1 MLRPEKLSDLAGGG
15 QRGSSPGWCTSPRE
29 PACVSL
35 PTAEVRGCVLWL
47 EIDHGGAF
55 TPRKSASSTNQCS
68 VPPALPSVLA
78 SLAST
83 GGSSGKEPACRCRRP
98 KRCRFDPWVGTIHW
112 RRAWQPTPVFLPGR
126 SQAQRSLVGYSP
138 LGHRELVTTEATQ
151 HAHIRYKTVWLIQ
164 PSFLSLQVSTLTH
177 RENVKSP
184 CASYEVITAHGGR
197 EGSLPSLL
205 WNSLRTVRRHSLRSW
220 MLPCCRGVQALL
232 TQV

>member
-1 MLRPEKLSDLAGGG
+1 M
-15 QRGSSPGWCTSPRE
+15 
-29 PACVSL
+29 
-35 PTAEVRGCVLWL
+35 
-47 EIDHGGAF
+47 
-55 TPRKSASSTNQCS
+55 
-68 VPPALPSVLA
+68 
-78 SLAST
+78 
-83 GGSSGKEPACRCRRP
+83 
-98 KRCRFDPWVGTIHW
+98 
-112 RRAWQPTPVFLPGR
+112 
-126 SQAQRSLVGYSP
+126 GYSP